1 MRGSAHAGLPCSLGE
16 PRRANSGRLLL
27 LEQWHPGT
35 KISGG
40 TPQDNFVSLTEKQPD
55 FSRERIKARCE
66 RTQARLH
73 VRCMG
78 LLEVH
83 RSRDAPY
90 QVADF
95 NRIQYL
101 HRTTRDYLERP
112 DVWSGIVAQTRGTD
126 FDPRLSLLRA
136 CVLQI
141 KWGLHRAVSPAYVFK
156 IATSYARK
164 IERST
169 GHANIE
175 LIDQLFLAVQA
186 KNYTSQD
193 KNFQTLASE
202 HNLRAYLMETNKKT
216 GGITRNEGRC
226 QMSA

>member
-1 MRGSAHAGLPCSLGE
+1 
-16 PRRANSGRLLL
+16 
-27 LEQWHPGT
+27 
-35 KISGG
+35 
-40 TPQDNFVSLTEKQPD
+40 
-55 FSRERIKARCE
+55 
-66 RTQARLH
+66 
-73 VRCMG
+73 
-78 LLEVH
+78 
-83 RSRDAPY
+83 
-90 QVADF
+90 
-95 NRIQYL
+95 
-101 HRTTRDYLERP
+101 
-112 DVWSGIVAQTRGTD
+112 
-126 FDPRLSLLRA
+126 
-136 CVLQI
+136 VLQI

-186 KNYTSQD
+186 KNYASQD